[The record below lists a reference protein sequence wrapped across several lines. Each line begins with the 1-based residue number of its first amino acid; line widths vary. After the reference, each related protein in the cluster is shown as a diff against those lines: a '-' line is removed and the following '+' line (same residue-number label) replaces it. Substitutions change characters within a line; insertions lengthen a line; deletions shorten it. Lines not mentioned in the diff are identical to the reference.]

1 MKELKVFLLFVLLFT
16 TLTPIKTF
24 ATTLEKLPVAVSS
37 EQWSVII
44 GEPEN
49 DSSKAGVYN
58 VYSMEIKNI
67 GDENINLVSVE
78 AYRDEP
84 NSPTEFE
91 LFTFNADLNTQPY
104 FQHTNFPIAI
114 EASKLSVTITWTGKS
129 DNRKYRETFIFN
141 Q

>member
-1 MKELKVFLLFVLLFT
+1 MKKLKIFLLSILLLT
-16 TLTPIKTF
+16 TLPPINTF
-24 ATTLEKLPVAVSS
+24 ATTLEKLPLSVSS
-37 EQWSVII
+37 EQWSVVI

-49 DSSKAGVYN
+49 DKSKAGVYN
-58 VYSMEIKNI
+58 VYSMEVKNI

-84 NSPTEFE
+84 KSPTEFE
-91 LFTFNADLNTQPY
+91 LFTFTADLNMQPY
-104 FQHTNFPIAI
+104 FQHTNFPISV
-114 EASKLSVTITWTGKS
+114 EASKLKVTITWTGKS